1 MVGLWLQT
9 FLQCQGRRLYR
20 GQHHLHSVYGLSL
33 DNRLAKGASFII
45 NRSLPNNSFD
55 NEKSDEDQVDKLF

>member
-1 MVGLWLQT
+1 MVGVWLQT
-9 FLQCQGRRLYR
+9 FLQCPGRRLYR
-20 GQHHLHSVYGLSL
+20 GQHHLYGVYGLSL
-33 DNRLAKGASFII
+33 DNRLAKGASFTI

>member
-1 MVGLWLQT
+1 M
-9 FLQCQGRRLYR
+9 
-20 GQHHLHSVYGLSL
+20 YGLSL
-33 DNRLAKGASFII
+33 DNRLAKGASFTI